1 MPCTEV
7 KSAKYQTRKSP
18 AFHAG
23 DCKGMTKK
31 GKDGSYVSRANK
43 RGIYTWV
50 RLGTSRQ
57 VRLGTSL
64 QTRKAAKG
72 KHYDTHNNG
81 GRPYRVYIDGSKVSI
96 YSLRAE
102 LQENNREKLHE
113 DKLVKSLTV
122 KKVFVGKSTGKADGA
137 DHKPSEAKQF
147 LGNSILLHISGKKYM
162 FVGDKIYEFD
172 MEDAVDSYFSKIGR
186 NDVPYPVI
194 LGTQYVY
201 FMLDH
206 TYVPRSIFPVLK
218 AEQWEDAYSY
228 YYGFVDPV
236 TGKQHDFKNSGK
248 FSLEKQAKKMKG
260 FHKI

>member
-7 KSAKYQTRKSP
+7 KSTKYQTRKSP

-43 RGIYTWV
+43 RGIYTWI

-57 VRLGTSL
+57 VRLGTSRQVRVSL
-64 QTRKAAKG
+64 KTRKAAKG
-72 KHYDTHNNG
+72 KHYDTHDNG
-81 GRPYRVYIDGSKVSI
+81 GRPYRVYVDGSKVSI
-96 YSLRAE
+96 YSLLE
-102 LQENNREKLHE
+102 DSQE
-113 DKLVKSLTV
+113 DKLIKSLTV
-122 KKVFVGKSTGKADGA
+122 KEVYIGKSTGKADGA
-137 DHKPSEAKQF
+137 DHRPSEAKKF
-147 LGNSILLHISGKKYM
+147 LGNSVLLHVSGKKYM
-162 FVGDKIYEFD
+162 FIGHKMYEFD

-206 TYVPRSIFPVLK
+206 TYVPRSIFPVLR

-236 TGKQHDFKNSGK
+236 TGKQHDFKNANQ
-248 FSLEKQAKKMKG
+248 FSLEKKAKKMKG
-260 FHKI
+260 LHKHA